1 MKHQSRHLLACQ
13 KISVADSREHEV
25 ISDPD
30 YLEEL
35 LTSKG
40 LLKTLTLLLANQAGL
55 KVPPTLLMLEPNSA
69 ALERF
74 GEEHE
79 WPLMVRMDFTKLPRP
94 KTLGGIPIRSL
105 LIAEHINRFLFE
117 HNCYPLYHPHLDRFK
132 DVYSCGIQISAHS
145 KELIIEVVGKG
156 FDAGDLRLGKTTPQ
170 ESIRASVSGG
180 GFSRVSTVSPE
191 IYSRQRKDR
200 LRRMA
205 QFQSYINYAN
215 NHGKLHHELERFSR
229 DNPKSARGISR
240 LIPDTYV
247 PIPDKDVK
255 KLCEQALL
263 IRSMVLPKLPF
274 SKDYVASFSLLPRKK
289 WILWDIYGSWYN
301 R

>member
-1 MKHQSRHLLACQ
+1 M
-13 KISVADSREHEV
+13 
-25 ISDPD
+25 
-30 YLEEL
+30 
-35 LTSKG
+35 
-40 LLKTLTLLLANQAGL
+40 LK
-55 KVPPTLLMLEPNSA
+55 PNSDL
-69 ALERF
+69 LERF
-74 GEEHE
+74 GEQHE

-117 HNCYPLYHPHLDRFK
+117 HNCYPLYQPHLDRFK
-132 DVYSCGIQISAHS
+132 DVYSCGIQISTHS
-145 KELIIEVVGKG
+145 RELMIEIVGKG
-156 FDAGDLRLGKTTPQ
+156 FDAGDLRLVKTTPH
-170 ESIRASVSGG
+170 ESVRAGASGRD
-180 GFSRVSTVSPE
+180 FSRVSRVSSE

-205 QFQSYINYAN
+205 QFHSYINYAN

-229 DNPKSARGISR
+229 DHPRSVRGISR
-240 LIPDTYV
+240 RIPDTYV

-255 KLCEQALL
+255 TLCQHASL

-274 SKDYVASFSLLPRKK
+274 SEDYIASFSLLPKK
-289 WILWDIYGSWYN
+289 DWILWDIYGSWYS